1 MTLRRAWD
9 GDSWQAYALQLVQI
23 RHQPQNVQIVP
34 DRVKGDA
41 GVEFFSTNGCLY
53 QCYAPEETADVAKA
67 SSAMKAK
74 ASRDLQ
80 KLNTYAAVIEKI
92 LQGIK
97 CARWILLCP
106 FLDDK
111 EVVAFVRHKGKELQ
125 ALGLSFVDPHFEA
138 LVHSQ
143 SDFTTEIDHL
153 KQLSAGLPLHFPRPT
168 DADVQAQPDGEM
180 TLRLRGKLLRAFPN
194 STPGEIEKRKGN
206 FIRAHLTR
214 ENALYEMRDN
224 HPILW
229 EQSRICIDAEENRLL
244 TIGAGSGAPVDQ
256 LDASVTRIERSLAR
270 DLPTVAA
277 SVVTEIAVGT
287 ISDWLLRCP
296 LDFPEEI

>member
-9 GDSWQAYALQLVQI
+9 GDSWQAYALQLVQL

-53 QCYAPEETADVAKA
+53 QCYAPEESADVAKA

-80 KLNTYAAVIEKI
+80 KLSTYAEVIEKI

-97 CARWILLCP
+97 CVRWILLCP

-111 EVVAFVRHKGKELQ
+111 EVVAFVRFKGKELK
-125 ALGLSFVDPHFEA
+125 ALGLGFVDGHFEA

-143 SDFTTEIDHL
+143 SDFATEI
-153 KQLSAGLPLHFPRPT
+153 
-168 DADVQAQPDGEM
+168 
-180 TLRLRGKLLRAFPN
+180 
-194 STPGEIEKRKGN
+194 
-206 FIRAHLTR
+206 
-214 ENALYEMRDN
+214 
-224 HPILW
+224 
-229 EQSRICIDAEENRLL
+229 
-244 TIGAGSGAPVDQ
+244 
-256 LDASVTRIERSLAR
+256 
-270 DLPTVAA
+270 
-277 SVVTEIAVGT
+277 GT

-296 LDFPEEI
+296 LDFPEEA